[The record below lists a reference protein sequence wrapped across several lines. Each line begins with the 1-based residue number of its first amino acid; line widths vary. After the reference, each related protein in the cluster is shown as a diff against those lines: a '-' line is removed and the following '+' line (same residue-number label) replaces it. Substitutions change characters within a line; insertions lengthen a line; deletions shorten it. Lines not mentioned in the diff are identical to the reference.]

1 MAPSRSVL
9 WAANVRSK
17 SLDERL
23 AAANAGGFAHM
34 SIFPIDYRHWTDA
47 GLAPAEIARRAADA
61 GVRFAI
67 VDPYTQ
73 WVPDWRLP
81 DGYPE
86 DNKPF
91 VEFGEDEVLRIAA
104 ELGADTINCVEPF
117 GVHYEPAALI
127 DALGGFGERA
137 KAHGLSI
144 GLEFMPTSGIVDL
157 AQGWA
162 VVSGVNADHVRL
174 VLDTWHFVRSGSSLD
189 LIDAALG
196 ARISEVQLVDGARE
210 PVGDL
215 GNDLLHFRRL
225 PGEGDFPLA
234 PIVDRLRETGALNS
248 VGPEVFADAMDAI
261 SPVEAG
267 RMCRESLDEFMKTAG

>member
-1 MAPSRSVL
+1 MVPSRSVL

-23 AAANAGGFAHM
+23 QAASVGGFEVL
-34 SIFPIDYRHWTDA
+34 SLFPIDYRQWTEA
-47 GLAPAEIARRAADA
+47 GTTPSEIARRAADA

-86 DNKPF
+86 ENRPF
-91 VEFGEDEVLRIAA
+91 VEFSEDEVLRIAA
-104 ELGADTINCVEPF
+104 ELGADAINCVEPF
-117 GVHYEPAALI
+117 GVRHDTTALI
-127 DALGGFGERA
+127 DALGVFGERG
-137 KAHGLSI
+137 KAQGLRI
-144 GLEFMPTSGIVDL
+144 GLEFMPTSGIADL

-162 VVSGVNADHVRL
+162 VVRGVGADHVQL
-174 VLDTWHFVRSGSSLD
+174 VFDTWHFVRSHSSLD
-189 LIDAALG
+189 LVDAAVG
-196 ARISEVQLVDGARE
+196 AKISEVQLVDGAHE

-225 PGEGDFPLA
+225 PGSGDFPLA
-234 PIVDRLRETGALNS
+234 AIVDRLRETGALNS
-248 VGPEVFADAMDAI
+248 VGPEVFADAMDSLSA
-261 SPVEAG
+261 VEAG
-267 RMCRESLDEFMKTAG
+267 RRCRESLDKFMDAGK